1 MFCVAYGFANA
12 ADDSWS
18 TPPTWGFLALGGA
31 LLIVFA
37 FWETRAAHPLLPPRI
52 VRDRNR
58 GGAYLTVL
66 FLGTG
71 MFGVFLFLVYYM
83 QNGLGYSPTTSGVAL
98 LPMIVLTGVGANVG
112 ANKLM
117 PKYGPRPLVA
127 AGLLILAAGMAWLT
141 RIGVDSSYASHLL
154 GPTMVAGVGIGLIYA
169 AALRTRTSGVAPD
182 DAGIASAC
190 VSTGQQLGGAL
201 GLALLNT
208 IAATATT
215 NWLEGNVRGQPSRE
229 QLNLASIDG
238 YITVFWWCTAIFAA
252 GAVVCGLLLRG
263 GPLPPEDTPAE
274 HSSKQT
280 ETARP
285 RRASTHLGA

>member
-1 MFCVAYGFANA
+1 
-12 ADDSWS
+12 
-18 TPPTWGFLALGGA
+18 
-31 LLIVFA
+31 
-37 FWETRAAHPLLPPRI
+37 
-52 VRDRNR
+52 
-58 GGAYLTVL
+58 
-66 FLGTG
+66 
-71 MFGVFLFLVYYM
+71 
-83 QNGLGYSPTTSGVAL
+83 
-98 LPMIVLTGVGANVG
+98 MIVLTGVGANVG

-141 RIGVDSSYASHLL
+141 QIGVDSSYASHLL
-154 GPTMVAGVGIGLIYA
+154 GPTIVAGLGIGLIYA
-169 AALRTRTSGVAPD
+169 AALRTGTSGVAPH

-190 VSTGQQLGGAL
+190 VNTGQQLGGAL

-208 IAATATT
+208 IAATAAT
-215 NWLEGNVRGQPSRE
+215 NWLESNAQGQPSPE
-229 QLNLASIDG
+229 QLNLAAIDG

-280 ETARP
+280 ETARA
-285 RRASTHLGA
+285 RRASTQELPVRRPAVPR